1 MRSWIM
7 KRYIALTDEGYTYEP
22 DGKDIENLQ
31 VLGIAEGADEE
42 EAIDNLLKESP
53 WIKNTSFKS
62 IICLEITGDFK
73 NARVMEGLW

>member
-7 KRYIALTDEGYTYEP
+7 KKYIVLTDEGCTYEP

-31 VLGIAEGADEE
+31 VLGIAKGVDEE
-42 EAIDNLLKESP
+42 EAIDNLLKENP

-62 IICLEITGDFK
+62 IMCLEIIGGLK
-73 NARVMEGLW
+73 NASAMERLW

>member
-7 KRYIALTDEGYTYEP
+7 KKYIVLTDEGYTYEP

-31 VLGIAEGADEE
+31 VLGITEGANEDE
-42 EAIDNLLKESP
+42 AVDNLLNESP

-62 IICLEITGDFK
+62 IMCLEVMGDFK
-73 NARVMEGLW
+73 NARAIEGLG